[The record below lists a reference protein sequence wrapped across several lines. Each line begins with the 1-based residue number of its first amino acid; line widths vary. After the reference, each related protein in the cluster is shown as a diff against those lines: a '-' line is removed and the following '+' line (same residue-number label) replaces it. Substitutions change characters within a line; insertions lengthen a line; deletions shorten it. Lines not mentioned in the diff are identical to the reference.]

1 MSRTVLVALASLL
14 FALPALGQGVK
25 ITLTDG
31 TVVQGELQGYEHGR
45 YRVRLPSGIVRE
57 LDERKVRDV
66 VLTDPPPAP
75 EKAAPSTAAQEARAA
90 FDRGDFELALR
101 KTALALQDLDR
112 ERAALLD
119 LMARS
124 YQALLD
130 RLIEQRDAARL
141 SDRLR
146 QILPLLPADGRRLL
160 FARLADRF
168 GELYRAAPGDPFTLA
183 FAELLARLAGDGAIP
198 EEARAALADVFVRLG
213 DAAFEQKNFS
223 GALALY
229 EGAVRM
235 DPRRRE
241 ALRSKLLDARLAEAR
256 RLLDAKD
263 PRAAAQL
270 AREALA
276 LDPSHAE
283 AKALLEDA
291 EFAQLKQDVE
301 ADYGADAAELLRAFL
316 ARASRAEHRA
326 WAEQALARVSRD
338 PDPRSPAVAA
348 QMRKYFPLR
357 PGRWLLYR
365 RADGEIHE
373 RMRTDTIVREGD
385 VLKVYCTLQ
394 EIFRDYSTSKVY
406 LVEIEKDAVMMP
418 AGTEREPLLK
428 FPLRPGDSWA
438 WTARGRA
445 FRRTVRSIGDAV
457 ETGQGSSKRTFSDCL
472 VVEFT
477 STVERDGVPMA
488 ITSRGTYAPS
498 VGLVKLEFLE
508 PEHRKYSL
516 ELVDQGT
523 E

>member
-1 MSRTVLVALASLL
+1 MSRTVLAFVAALAL
-14 FALPALGQGVK
+14 AVPAFGQGVR

-45 YRVRLPSGIVRE
+45 YRVRLPSGQTRE
-57 LDERKVRDV
+57 IDERKVRDV
-66 VLTDPPPAP
+66 SLVEPPPAP
-75 EKAAPSTAAQEARAA
+75 ERATPSSAAAEARSA
-90 FDRGDFELALR
+90 FERGDFETALR
-101 KTALALQDLDR
+101 KTGQALQDLDR

-130 RLIEQRDAARL
+130 RLLEQRDAARL
-141 SDRLR
+141 SERLR
-146 QILPLLPADGRRLL
+146 QLLPALPPDGRRLL

-168 GELYRAAPGDPFTLA
+168 RDMHRAAPADPFTLA
-183 FAELLARLAGDGAIP
+183 FAEILARLAGDGGIP
-198 EEARAALADVFVRLG
+198 DEARGPLADVFVG
-213 DAAFEQKNFS
+213 MADAAFDRKDYS
-223 GALALY
+223 AALALTQ
-229 EGAVRM
+229 GALRL

-241 ALRSKLLDARLAEAR
+241 ALRAKLLQAQLAEAR
-256 RLLDAKD
+256 RLLDAND
-263 PRAAAQL
+263 PRGAAAV

-276 LDPSHAE
+276 LDPSHAD
-283 AKALLEDA
+283 ARALLEDA

-301 ADYGADAAELLRAFL
+301 ADYGADAAELLRSYL
-316 ARASRAEHRA
+316 ARVSRAEHRA
-326 WAEQALARVSRD
+326 WAEQALGRVSRE
-338 PDPRSPAVAA
+338 PDPRSPAVIA

-373 RMRTDTIVREGD
+373 RMKTDSIVREGD
-385 VLKVYCTLQ
+385 VLRVFCTLQ

-406 LVEIEKDAVMMP
+406 LVEIEKDAVLMP

-438 WTARGRA
+438 WTSRGRGY
-445 FRRTVRSIGDAV
+445 RRTVRSIGDTV
-457 ETGQGSSKRTFSDCL
+457 EVGPPDARRSFSDCL

-477 STVERDGVPMA
+477 STVDREGVPMA
-488 ITSRGTYAPS
+488 ITSRSTYAPS
-498 VGLVKLEFLE
+498 LGLVKLEFLE

-516 ELVDQGT
+516 ELAGQGT